1 MSRIRLGHGGVSEEK
16 IGLIK
21 FLAKGS
27 TSIVRLV
34 TTKTANK
41 CTKNMHFKTVQRP
54 GLEYPSQYS
63 SEKCHD
69 TKLRVCSLQIWS
81 IYTFKTSF
89 PLCRTIYVSMCL
101 GTACTG

>member
-34 TTKTANK
+34 TTKTANE
-41 CTKNMHFKTVQRP
+41 C
-54 GLEYPSQYS
+54 
-63 SEKCHD
+63 
-69 TKLRVCSLQIWS
+69 
-81 IYTFKTSF
+81 
-89 PLCRTIYVSMCL
+89 
-101 GTACTG
+101 A